1 MAVDLLNART
11 LKLPASLRALPAVL
25 RLATITGACA
35 ASAALP
41 NAHAQSPEV
50 REYQIKAAFIYNFL
64 KFVDWPRDAL
74 PDGSET
80 INICVL
86 RDDPFADALESIKGK
101 TVKSRRVAVRRI
113 EPGRE
118 LETCQVVFIGSSE
131 GKRLP
136 RVIESLQ
143 GLNVLTVGEMDRFVE
158 LGGIINFFVQNN
170 RLRFEINVNSA
181 ERAGLKLSSQLLSL
195 AKVVRQ

>member
-1 MAVDLLNART
+1 MAVDLLNAWI
-11 LKLPASLRALPAVL
+11 LKLSTSLRALPAVL
-25 RLATITGACA
+25 RLATITGAGV
-35 ASAALP
+35 ASVAVP
-41 NAHAQSPEV
+41 NAQAQSPEV
-50 REYQIKAAFIYNFL
+50 REYQIKAAFIYNFI

-74 PDGSET
+74 PEGSET

-101 TVKSRRVAVRRI
+101 TVKSRRI

-131 GKRLP
+131 EKRLP
-136 RVIESLQ
+136 RVIESLH
-143 GLNVLTVGEMDRFVE
+143 GLNVLTVGEMDRFAE

-170 RLRFEINVNSA
+170 RVRFEINVNSA